1 MIFHNGTKNFIK
13 SQLNLINPR
22 RLICTTATTS
32 KASKALPGFCRIVS
46 TGSGSTLWQPCLPK
60 IGRGIFAVFT
70 QVWIIQKCEL
80 IIRLCFTY
88 VFHKFPHDISCDFSC
103 ICFFGVSDFGTQKF
117 SGIKMSLGAHRSYR
131 REHSM
136 LTADLNIKKICHTQ
150 AHHHKKVPHMVPK
163 LSLFEIL
170 KTRAFH
176 LKFVCF
182 EKTTKIWKNLP
193 NCFRN
198 YGLDFLQI
206 L

>member
-13 SQLNLINPR
+13 SQLNLINSL
-22 RLICTTATTS
+22 RLLCRAATADKTP
-32 KASKALPGFCRIVS
+32 KAGFCRIVS
-46 TGSGSTLWQPCLPK
+46 SGSTPLMWPPLCRPCLPK
-60 IGRGIFAVFT
+60 IGRGGPILT
-70 QVWIIQKCEL
+70 YLQYLKMRIHNK
-80 IIRLCFTY
+80 LCFTY

-136 LTADLNIKKICHTQ
+136 LRTDLNIKKICHTQ
-150 AHHHKKVPHMVPK
+150 AHHHKKVPHTVPK

-182 EKTTKIWKNLP
+182 EKTTKI
-193 NCFRN
+193 
-198 YGLDFLQI
+198 
-206 L
+206 